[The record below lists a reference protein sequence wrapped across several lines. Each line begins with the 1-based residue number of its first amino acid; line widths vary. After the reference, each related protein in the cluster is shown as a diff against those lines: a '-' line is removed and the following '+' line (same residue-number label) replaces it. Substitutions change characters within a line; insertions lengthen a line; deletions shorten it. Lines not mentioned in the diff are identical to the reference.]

1 MKNRTIYLCGMDNTL
16 SVHPKNPLSLT
27 IYGNYRQTN
36 MECIIDVNEV
46 ESLLFDNPKKYVG
59 ITGDEEIENDDSL
72 DYYEIKIK
80 PE

>member
-1 MKNRTIYLCGMDNTL
+1 
-16 SVHPKNPLSLT
+16 
-27 IYGNYRQTN
+27 
-36 MECIIDVNEV
+36 MEGIIDVNEV

-59 ITGDEEIENDDSL
+59 ITGNEEIENDDSL

>member
-1 MKNRTIYLCGMDNTL
+1 MEQSIYVAWKLQANVEG
-16 SVHPKNPLSLT
+16 
-27 IYGNYRQTN
+27 
-36 MECIIDVNEV
+36 IIDVNEV

-59 ITGDEEIENDDSL
+59 ITEDEEIENDGSP